1 VPKRE
6 IMNKKTI
13 LVVDDSSTICTI
25 IKNELSEDGYEVVT
39 AKNGIEA
46 LSYIEWMEKMPDL
59 ITLDIDMPVMGGFEV
74 CERLLAGHEDPDERK
89 QKAARIPILFVSA
102 NDTIENRRKGFKLEV
117 IDFISKPFKR
127 GDITRAVE
135 KVLNPEKE
143 FLGMRALIVDDS
155 AGVRR
160 MIRRLLKR
168 NGIEVSEAQNGLQA
182 LHLVQNENI
191 SYDIVITDYFMPEMC
206 GDELCRLLRQREDMK
221 QVPQF
226 FVSAF
231 DDRDSTLEF
240 FKAGASDYLRKPFI
254 EEELQ
259 AKIEIHLRAKKYVNE
274 LEKLNKKLE
283 NLAVRDGLTGLFNR
297 RYFKEE
303 VDKHF
308 CQASRYN
315 LELSCILLDLDFFK
329 KINDTYGHAFGD
341 LVLVQFAEI
350 LKARIRKAD
359 IAARY
364 GGEEFVILLP
374 STNHLGAESFAEKIR
389 SLTSR
394 HIFNDGVNNTHV
406 QISVGIS
413 SLKVDKPENPDKLV
427 SFADEALYSAKK
439 GGRNRVC
446 RYGDTTSSTHPE
458 TDAVKNQLEH

>member
-1 VPKRE
+1 MNISCHLIKAPGKN
-6 IMNKKTI
+6 IMDKKTVM
-13 LVVDDSSTICTI
+13 VVDDSSTICTI
-25 IKNELSEDGYEVVT
+25 IKNELTEVGYEVVT

-46 LSYIEWMEKMPDL
+46 LSYIEWMEKLPDM

-74 CERLLAGHEDPDERK
+74 CERLVEGHDSSDERK
-89 QKAARIPILFVSA
+89 RKAARIPILFVSA

-127 GDITRAVE
+127 GDITRAID

-143 FLGMRALIVDDS
+143 FTGMRALIVDDS

-168 NGIEVSEAQNGLQA
+168 NGIEVTEAQNGLQA
-182 LHLVQNENI
+182 LQQVENRNEP
-191 SYDIVITDYFMPEMC
+191 YDIVITDYFMPEMC

-283 NLAVRDGLTGLFNR
+283 NLAIRDGLTGLFNR

-303 VDKHF
+303 FDKQF
-308 CQASRYN
+308 LQAARYN
-315 LELSCILLDLDFFK
+315 HELSCILLDIDFFK

-341 LVLVQFAEI
+341 LVLVQFSEI
-350 LKARIRKAD
+350 LKKRVRKTD
-359 IAARY
+359 VAARY
-364 GGEEFVILLP
+364 GGEEFIVMLP
-374 STNHLGAESFAEKIR
+374 STNGAGAATVAESIR
-389 SLTSR
+389 SVISQ
-394 HIFNDGVNNTHV
+394 HVFSDGTTNIHVN
-406 QISVGIS
+406 ISAGIS
-413 SLKVDKPENPDKLV
+413 SLKADNPESPDKLV
-427 SFADEALYSAKK
+427 SFADEALYTAKEN
-439 GGRNRVC
+439 GRNRVC
-446 RYGDTTSSTHPE
+446 RYGG
-458 TDAVKNQLEH
+458 

>member
-1 VPKRE
+1 
-6 IMNKKTI
+6 MDKKTI

-25 IKNELSEDGYEVVT
+25 IKNELTEVGYEVVT

-46 LSYIEWMEKMPDL
+46 LSFIEWMEKMPAM

-74 CERLLAGHEDPDERK
+74 CERLLGGHEDPDEKK
-89 QKAARIPILFVSA
+89 QKMAKIPILFVSA

-135 KVLNPEKE
+135 KVLKPEKE
-143 FLGMRALIVDDS
+143 FIGMRALVVDDS

-182 LHLVQNENI
+182 LQLVENQTETF
-191 SYDIVITDYFMPEMC
+191 DIVITDYFMPEMC

-274 LEKLNKKLE
+274 LEKLNRKLE
-283 NLAVRDGLTGLFNR
+283 NLAVRDGLTGLYNR
-297 RYFKEE
+297 RYLKEE
-303 VDKHF
+303 LDRLF
-308 CQASRYN
+308 SQTIRYN
-315 LELSCILLDLDFFK
+315 LELSCILLDLDYFK

-350 LKARIRKAD
+350 LKKRVRKAD

-364 GGEEFVILLP
+364 GGEEFVVLLP
-374 STNHLGAESFAEKIR
+374 GTNSSGAACLAEKIR
-389 SLTSR
+389 SLTSQ
-394 HIFNDGVNNTHV
+394 HIFSDGITSTHV
-406 QISVGIS
+406 HISVGIS
-413 SLKVDKPENPDKLV
+413 SWKVDKPENPDKLV
-427 SFADEALYSAKK
+427 SFADEALYTAKES
-439 GGRNRVC
+439 GRNRVC
-446 RYGDTTSSTHPE
+446 QYG
-458 TDAVKNQLEH
+458 K

>member
-1 VPKRE
+1 
-6 IMNKKTI
+6 MDKKTI

-25 IKNELSEDGYEVVT
+25 IKNELTEVGYEVVT

-46 LSYIEWMEKMPDL
+46 LSFIEWMEKLPDM

-74 CERLLAGHEDPDERK
+74 CERLLAGLEDQDERK
-89 QKAARIPILFVSA
+89 QKAARIPLLFVSA
-102 NDTIENRRKGFKLEV
+102 NDTIDNRRKGFKLEV
-117 IDFISKPFKR
+117 IDFISKPFKH

-135 KVLNPEKE
+135 KVLKPEKE
-143 FLGMRALIVDDS
+143 FLGMRALVVDDS

-160 MIRRLLKR
+160 MIKRLLTR
-168 NGIEVSEAQNGLQA
+168 NGIEVFEAQNGLQA
-182 LHLVQNENI
+182 FHLVQKQKEAF
-191 SYDIVITDYFMPEMC
+191 DIVITDYFMPEMC
-206 GDELCRLLRQREDMK
+206 GDELCRLLRQRQDMK

-283 NLAVRDGLTGLFNR
+283 SLAIRDGLTGLFNR

-303 VDKHF
+303 LDKYF
-308 CQASRYN
+308 SQASRYN
-315 LELSCILLDLDFFK
+315 LELSCVLLDLDFFK
-329 KINDTYGHAFGD
+329 KINDTYGHTFGD

-350 LKARIRKAD
+350 LEKRVRKSD
-359 IAARY
+359 RAARY
-364 GGEEFVILLP
+364 GGEEFVLILP
-374 STNHLGAESFAEKIR
+374 NTNSAGAASLAEKIR
-389 SLTSR
+389 SLTSK
-394 HIFNDGVNNTHV
+394 HIFSDGDNSTHV

-413 SLKVDKPENPDKLV
+413 SLKADKPENPDKLV
-427 SFADEALYSAKK
+427 SYADEALYTAKK
-439 GGRNRVC
+439 SGRNRVC
-446 RYGDTTSSTHPE
+446 LYGNNTSRNH
-458 TDAVKNQLEH
+458 

>member
-1 VPKRE
+1 
-6 IMNKKTI
+6 MDKKTI

-25 IKNELSEDGYEVVT
+25 IKNELTEVGYEVVT

-46 LSYIEWMEKMPDL
+46 LSFIEWMEKMPDM

-89 QKAARIPILFVSA
+89 QKAARIPLLFVSA

-117 IDFISKPFKR
+117 IDFISKPFKH

-135 KVLNPEKE
+135 KVLKPEKE
-143 FLGMRALIVDDS
+143 FLGMRALVVDDS

-168 NGIEVSEAQNGLQA
+168 NGIDVFEAQNGLQA
-182 LHLVQNENI
+182 LHLVQNQKEDI
-191 SYDIVITDYFMPEMC
+191 DIVITDYFMPEMC
-206 GDELCRLLRQREDMK
+206 GDELCRLLRQRENMK

-226 FVSAF
+226 FISAF

-297 RYFKEE
+297 RYCKEE
-303 VDKHF
+303 LDKYF

-350 LKARIRKAD
+350 LKNKIRKAD
-359 IAARY
+359 IAVRY
-364 GGEEFVILLP
+364 GGEEFIVILP
-374 STNHLGAESFAEKIR
+374 STNTSGAATLAEKIR
-389 SLTSR
+389 SFTSR
-394 HIFNDGVNNTHV
+394 HIFSDGVNSTHV

-427 SFADEALYSAKK
+427 SFADEALYTAKE

-446 RYGDTTSSTHPE
+446 LYGNTTSPTH
-458 TDAVKNQLEH
+458 